1 MPVLDFMK
9 SKIIWLYIAS
19 HVIFISVIGRFYAL
33 APDEPGYLFA
43 FNNIYGSA
51 VENPQ
56 YNSGWITS
64 PKFFLWIIY
73 APAKV
78 LNMVGIADIFSIR
91 LLSVLLGALSL
102 YLLLGIN
109 SSRSRFKFRTN
120 LIISLS
126 FFIPSIFIWTSIGL
140 REVFIITE
148 ISAFLVGLDK
158 FFNGNRRHAYILL
171 AVSSYGLV
179 ATKYYLWGVLMV
191 AVLISCLVF
200 VVQKIK
206 LLEVLRFLLAS
217 FVIPILIFSVTVSTY
232 SLSFMLNTDIEATSQ
247 RSGDSIIEVTV
258 SGDGSSNGSSSGS
271 SNGSNNGSSN
281 GSNNGSSNGSSNGSN
296 NKVLTFHGDMTLVLL
311 RDYIQIYP
319 EAALT
324 RILKIFGIDKKIDQ
338 IWKEKIQLGL
348 VSKTNK
354 VGDDTSSLNGHI
366 LEPASL
372 KKPIS
377 LLQPAMIFLLGP
389 FPLVGNPGLAVSV
402 ASFESPLWWLLYIA
416 LFFTLFVCRKDKIYK
431 DPTIALATIF
441 LLGEIAMSALVEVNL
456 GTSFRHRSI
465 ILIPLLFI
473 IARLYNRRSE
483 LSESST

>member
-1 MPVLDFMK
+1 MLDFIK

-19 HVIFISVIGRFYAL
+19 HIIFISVIGRFYAL

-51 VENPQ
+51 VENPH

-78 LNMVGIADIFSIR
+78 LNMFGIADIFSIR
-91 LLSVLLGALSL
+91 LLSMFLGALSL

-120 LIISLS
+120 LIISVS

-140 REVFIITE
+140 REVFLITE

-158 FFNGNRRHAYILL
+158 FFYGNRRHAYILL
-171 AVSSYGLV
+171 TVSSYGLV
-179 ATKYYLWGVLMV
+179 ATKYYLWGVLML
-191 AVLISCLVF
+191 AVLVSCLVF

-206 LLEVLRFLLAS
+206 LLEVLRLLLATL
-217 FVIPILIFSVTVSTY
+217 VIPTLIFSVTVSTY

-247 RSGDSIIEVTV
+247 RTGDSIIKVAV
-258 SGDGSSNGSSSGS
+258 NGDGSTNGSTNS
-271 SNGSNNGSSN
+271 
-281 GSNNGSSNGSSNGSN
+281 SN

-324 RILKIFGIDKKIDQ
+324 RILKVFDIDKKIDQ

-377 LLQPAMIFLLGP
+377 LVRPAMIFLLGP

-473 IARLYNRRSE
+473 IARLYKRHSE